1 MIGGQV
7 AMSMNYFAFFP
18 ALVNPGTNPYYHD
31 KTGFFPNP
39 KGPTV
44 IRARPWAVRA

>member
-18 ALVNPGTNPYYHD
+18 ALVNPGTTLTTPTD
-31 KTGFFPNP
+31 GFA
-39 KGPTV
+39 PTPRV
-44 IRARPWAVRA
+44 LTVVRAHARSGRA